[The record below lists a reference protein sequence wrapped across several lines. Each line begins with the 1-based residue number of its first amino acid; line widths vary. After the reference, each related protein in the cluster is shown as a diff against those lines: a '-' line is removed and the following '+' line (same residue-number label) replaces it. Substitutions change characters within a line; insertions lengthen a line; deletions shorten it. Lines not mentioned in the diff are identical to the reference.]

1 MRKTDQIL
9 RDYDPAIDSGIPAS
23 LDRVRNLS
31 YLLGFL
37 SIFFASASSNYQASL
52 LGWPLGDGEPA
63 WHIRPFSFPVFE
75 VAYFVL
81 GAWVVVSTWTGK
93 WLTEAHY
100 VTSAGWVI
108 TSLIWV
114 TYGIL
119 YKPDYV
125 FAFGIVALF
134 LATLHVIVAQIWK
147 IERVV

>member
-1 MRKTDQIL
+1 MRKTDKIL
-9 RDYDPAIDSGIPAS
+9 QDYDPRIDSGIPAS

-37 SIFFASASSNYQASL
+37 SVFFASASLNYQSSL
-52 LGWPLGDGEPA
+52 LGGPLDLEEPA
-63 WHIRPFSFPVFE
+63 WHLRPFPFPIFE
-75 VAYFVL
+75 IVYLIL
-81 GAWVVVSTWTGK
+81 GGWVVASTWTGK

-100 VTSAGWVI
+100 ATSACWII

-119 YKPDYV
+119 YRPDYV
-125 FAFGIVALF
+125 FAFGIIALF
-134 LATLHVIVAQIWK
+134 LAAQHIIVAQIWK